1 MADDGPPSNADQ
13 NDADAEPKREGV
25 APGEGTEH
33 EISRL
38 RAFWNNPAYRFVFLF
53 LVYLGIV
60 AAGYPPTRVKFMW
73 AIDLL
78 SEWTAMVEYG
88 FFALFTDSVRLAGKV
103 VVFQGFAVKIIEEC
117 TGIYEVLIYS
127 AAVLAFP
134 TTISKRLIGLAMGL
148 PLLYLFN
155 VVRIGVLI
163 VVGRYAP
170 DYFDLMHLYFWQ
182 ATLIL
187 MITSVWLFWIVK
199 VVKNDRT
206 PPVPLPS

>member
-1 MADDGPPSNADQ
+1 MAQDGPPSDADQ
-13 NDADAEPKREGV
+13 GPADTDNQEVSA
-25 APGEGTEH
+25 GEGAKPP
-33 EISRL
+33 ISRM
-38 RAFWNNPAYRFVFLF
+38 RAFWSNPAYRFVFLF

-60 AAGYPPTRVKFMW
+60 AVGYPPAREEFMW
-73 AIDLL
+73 AIDAL
-78 SEWTAMVEYG
+78 SEFTAMVEYW
-88 FFALFTDSVRLAGKV
+88 FFAIFSDSVRLTGKV
-103 VVFQGFAVKIIEEC
+103 VVFEGFAVKIIEEC

-155 VVRIGVLI
+155 VVRIAVLI
-163 VVGRYAP
+163 VVGRFAP

-187 MITSVWLFWIVK
+187 MITSVWLFWIIK

-206 PPVPLPS
+206 PPAPVPG